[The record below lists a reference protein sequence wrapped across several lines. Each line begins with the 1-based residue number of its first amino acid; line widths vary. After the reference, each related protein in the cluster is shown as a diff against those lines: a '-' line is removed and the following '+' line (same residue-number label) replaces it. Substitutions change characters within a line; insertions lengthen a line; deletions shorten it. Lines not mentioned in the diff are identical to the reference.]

1 MPIAKRQR
9 VPKNFRLDPGLLARA
24 KKALGASTETETV
37 IRALDQAISEHE
49 RNRLTIE
56 ANQRFIK
63 SGISIHDAFGSLAD

>member
-1 MPIAKRQR
+1 MPVEKRQS
-9 VPKNFRLDPGLLARA
+9 VPKNFRLDPVQLARA

-37 IRALDQAISEHE
+37 IRALDLVISEHE

-63 SGISIHDAFGSLAD
+63 SGISIHDAFGSLAE